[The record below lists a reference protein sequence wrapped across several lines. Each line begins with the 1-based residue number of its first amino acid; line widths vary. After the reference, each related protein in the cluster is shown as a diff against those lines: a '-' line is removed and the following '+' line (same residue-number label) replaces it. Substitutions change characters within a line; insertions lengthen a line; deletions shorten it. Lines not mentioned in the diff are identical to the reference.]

1 MSGGRWDRATRY
13 PTLVGIV
20 GSVDVLVKVA
30 EIVVKTLE
38 KLSVDFIY
46 GIPGSQTCPFYD
58 ALYSSTIRHILVR
71 HEQSA
76 AYMADAYAKITG
88 RPGVCDGTGGPGATN
103 LVTGVATS
111 WTDRIP
117 VIVFTGQQPLNEL
130 GRGAFQELDHNAIFA
145 SITKMSIRLSSSMDI
160 YSTIR
165 EAYRLSVE
173 GRPGPV
179 HIDMPFD
186 VQISDLP
193 VGDVEFRCM
202 GSPYIGK
209 PIIDMEAV
217 RRAILLLASSYR
229 PLIIAG
235 GGVHYSGLGA
245 WVEVKALAEYMAIP
259 VATTFN
265 GRGSFPEDHPLSA
278 GRMGVN
284 SASYT
289 DEILSS
295 ADTILA
301 VGCRF
306 AALSTRR
313 WTVLNPKATLIHVDV
328 DPSIIDLNYKASI
341 AIVGDAGLILR
352 CMLEEASKL
361 SDTGVSR
368 RRDWL
373 RFLEEA
379 KERWRQSRWFSK
391 IYSDDI
397 PLKPQ
402 RVCYEIR
409 RALDR
414 STIFTLDAGN
424 NKLWVST
431 FLDIYEPRTWIQSGC
446 FGPMGYALPAAIS
459 CKLVK
464 PERVVVAICG
474 DGGFYMSLHE
484 LATSIQED
492 VPIIVCVFNDNALGT
507 IKHRQMQYYSGRYI
521 SVDLVNP
528 SFARIAEAFGCYGLE
543 VETPIQLRSALD
555 EALKANRAGETIVLD
570 IRIDGSELLPP

>member
-1 MSGGRWDRATRY
+1 MK
-13 PTLVGIV
+13 IV
-20 GSVDVLVKVA
+20 EA
-30 EIVVKTLE
+30 IVKTLE
-38 KLSVDFIY
+38 KLGVEYIF

-58 ALYSSTIRHILVR
+58 ALYSSSIKHILVR

-103 LVTGVATS
+103 LITGVATS
-111 WTDRIP
+111 WTDRTP
-117 VIVFTGQQPLNEL
+117 VIVFTGQQPLSEL

-145 SITKMSIRLSSSMDI
+145 PITKISIRISNSMSITYI
-160 YSTIR
+160 IR
-165 EAYRLSVE
+165 EAYRISVE

-179 HIDMPFD
+179 HIDMPLD
-186 VQISDLP
+186 VQVADLLVEDIDLQPPPHIS
-193 VGDVEFRCM
+193 E
-202 GSPYIGK
+202 SK
-209 PIIDMEAV
+209 IDIEAV
-217 RRAILLLASSYR
+217 RKATSLLASSNR

-235 GGVHYSGLGA
+235 GGIHYSGIGA
-245 WVEVKALAEYMAIP
+245 WIEVKALAEYMAIP

-289 DEILSS
+289 DEVASS

-313 WTVLNPKATLIHVDV
+313 WSIPNPKATLIHVDV
-328 DPSIIDLNYKASI
+328 DPSVIGLNYKATI
-341 AIVGDAGLILR
+341 AIIGDAKTILR
-352 CMLEEASKL
+352 YMLEEASKL
-361 SDTGVSR
+361 SDTGISR

-379 KERWRQSRWFSK
+379 KERWRRSEYFSK
-391 IYSDDI
+391 IYSDNT

-409 RALDR
+409 RIFDR

-424 NKLWVST
+424 NKLWAST
-431 FLDIYEPRTWIQSGC
+431 FIEIYEPRTWIQSGC

-464 PERVVVAICG
+464 PDRIVVAICG

-492 VPIIVCVFNDNALGT
+492 IPVIVCVFNDGALGT
-507 IKHRQMQYYSGRYI
+507 IKHRQTLAYSGRYI
-521 SVDLVNP
+521 SVDLSNP
-528 SFARIAEAFGCYGLE
+528 SFAKIADAFGCYGLE
-543 VETPIQLRSALD
+543 AETPIQLRSALD
-555 EALKANRAGETIVLD
+555 EALKANRTGETVVVD